1 VSVPNERRGAAP
13 GAEDGG
19 RAAPQLTDEE
29 LAEKLE
35 SRRLP
40 PGIYGAFILLL
51 CLVTPFITFAIT
63 YDVIVRYVFNDTLMW
78 LNDVT
83 GYLLAALTFLGGAY
97 VMSRD
102 GHTRV
107 DILVTHAPLSIRR
120 PLTVMDAFLVLAVCL
135 VIAMAS
141 GYTVWDSYQ
150 RSVSVVGI
158 VQVPR
163 SLVLAPILIGSIL
176 LCIERVHYIRR
187 LLRDPVDAHDL
198 PVSVEPPLI

>member
-1 VSVPNERRGAAP
+1 MANERSGAAP
-13 GAEDGG
+13 GSERDG
-19 RAAPQLTDEE
+19 RAAPQFTDEE
-29 LAEKLE
+29 LAEKIE

-40 PGIYGAFILLL
+40 PGLYGAFILLL
-51 CLVTPFITFAIT
+51 CLVTPFVTFAIT
-63 YDVIVRYVFNDTLMW
+63 YDVAVRYLFNDTLIW

-107 DILVTHAPLSIRR
+107 DILVTHAPVAIRR
-120 PLTVMDAFLVLAVCL
+120 PLTVVDAVLVLAVCL
-135 VIAMAS
+135 ILAVAS

-150 RSVSVVGI
+150 RNVSVVGI

-163 SLVLAPILIGSIL
+163 AVVLAPIFIGTVL
-176 LCIERVHYIRR
+176 LCIERVRYIRR
-187 LLRDPVDAHDL
+187 LLRDPADGHAM
-198 PVSVEPPLI
+198 PAGVEPPRV

>member
-1 VSVPNERRGAAP
+1 MPNERLGAAP
-13 GAEDGG
+13 GAEDDG
-19 RAAPQLTDEE
+19 RAAPQFTDEE

-35 SRRLP
+35 SHRLP
-40 PGIYGAFILLL
+40 PGIHGAFILLL

-63 YDVIVRYVFNDTLMW
+63 YDVVVRYVFNDTLLW

-120 PLTVMDAFLVLAVCL
+120 PLTIVDAFLILGVCLVLAV
-135 VIAMAS
+135 AS

-163 SLVLAPILIGSIL
+163 ALVVAPIFIGSAL
-176 LCIERVHYIRR
+176 LCIERIRYLRR
-187 LLRDPVDAHDL
+187 LLRARADAL
-198 PVSVEPPLI
+198 GVNASAEPPRV

>member
-1 VSVPNERRGAAP
+1 MSRESRDAGRGAVK
-13 GAEDGG
+13 D
-19 RAAPQLTDEE
+19 RAAPQLSEEE
-29 LAEKLE
+29 LAEKIE
-35 SRRLP
+35 TARLP
-40 PGIYGAFILLL
+40 RGPYGLFILLL

-63 YDVIVRYVFNDTLMW
+63 YDVVVRYVFNDTLIW

-107 DILVTHAPLSIRR
+107 DILVNHAPLAIRR
-120 PLTVMDAFLVLAVCL
+120 PLPLIDAVLVFCVCAVL
-135 VIAMAS
+135 VAAS

-150 RSVSVVGI
+150 RNVSVVGV

-163 SLVLAPILIGSIL
+163 ALVLAPILVGTLL
-176 LCIERVHYIRR
+176 LCIERARFILR
-187 LLRDPVDAHDL
+187 LLRGSVDPHA
-198 PVSVEPPLI
+198 PATVEPPRV

>member
-1 VSVPNERRGAAP
+1 MTGGTGAAQG
-13 GAEDGG
+13 GAADD
-19 RAAPQLTDEE
+19 RAAPQFSEEE
-29 LAEKLE
+29 LAERIE
-35 SRRLP
+35 TARLP
-40 PGIYGAFILLL
+40 RGPYGAFILLL

-63 YDVIVRYVFNDTLMW
+63 YDVVVRYVFNDTLLW

-107 DILVTHAPLSIRR
+107 DILVTHAPLVIRR
-120 PLTVMDAFLVLAVCL
+120 PLPLVDAILVLCVCLVLAV
-135 VIAMAS
+135 AS

-150 RSVSVVGI
+150 RHVSVVGI

-163 SLVLAPILIGSIL
+163 ALVIAPIFVGTVL
-176 LCIERVHYIRR
+176 LCIERARFIRR
-187 LLRDPVDAHDL
+187 LLRGSGDAYAAGA
-198 PVSVEPPLI
+198 EPPRV

>member
-1 VSVPNERRGAAP
+1 VPNERPGAAP
-13 GAEDGG
+13 GAEDDG
-19 RAAPQLTDEE
+19 RAAPQFTDEE

-40 PGIYGAFILLL
+40 PGIHGAFILLL

-63 YDVIVRYVFNDTLMW
+63 YDVIVRYVFNDTLLW

-107 DILVTHAPLSIRR
+107 DILVTHAPLAIRR
-120 PLTVMDAFLVLAVCL
+120 PLTVMDAVLVLAVCL
-135 VIAMAS
+135 VLAVAS

-163 SLVLAPILIGSIL
+163 SLVLAPIFIGTIL
-176 LCIERVHYIRR
+176 LCIERVLYIRR
-187 LLRDPVDAHDL
+187 LLRAPVDVHGA
-198 PVSVEPPLI
+198 PASVEPPRV

>member
-1 VSVPNERRGAAP
+1 MSNQRAGAAP
-13 GAEDGG
+13 GADDQG
-19 RAAPQLTDEE
+19 RAAPQFTDEE
-29 LAEKLE
+29 LAEKIE

-40 PGIYGAFILLL
+40 PGIHGAFILLL

-63 YDVIVRYVFNDTLMW
+63 YDVIVRYVFNDTLLW

-120 PLTVMDAFLVLAVCL
+120 PLTVVDALLVLGVCFVLAV
-135 VIAMAS
+135 AS

-163 SLVLAPILIGSIL
+163 ALVLAPIFVGSVL
-176 LCIERVHYIRR
+176 LCIERVRYLRR
-187 LLRDPVDAHDL
+187 LLRAPAHAL
-198 PVSVEPPLI
+198 AVPASVEPPRV